1 MKPAN
6 KPFLFAGN
14 QVAVEMV
21 RQYAIYGAECQM
33 MRLPEEETMSFEQYQ
48 EYILKLM
55 ENEEAQHRKP
65 LPVVP

>member
-1 MKPAN
+1 MKPAK
-6 KPFLFAGN
+6 KPFLFSGN

-21 RQYAIYGAECQM
+21 GQYAIYGAECQYM
-33 MRLPEEETMSFEQYQ
+33 KVQEEETMSFEQYQ

-65 LPVVP
+65 VPVVP